1 MDKECRD
8 LTDERLSP
16 LNNYTNL
23 IKGLKNNGMIRIEY
37 KHERLAPG
45 VSSLVEKY
53 VAEVVNARDDFFVE
67 AVIRE
72 AKAAGGTCLDLID
85 KDFIVSAIKR
95 EQERRKNDNKFLENM
110 KNVLEI
116 EKRNAVKEFAEKLKT
131 KAFDKDMFNDWA
143 GATYVVLVREIDKL
157 LKEYEQ

>member
-1 MDKECRD
+1 MDKEWRD
-8 LTDERLSP
+8 FNEERLSP

-37 KHERLAPG
+37 NHEKSASDL
-45 VSSLVEKY
+45 SFLVQKY
-53 VAEVVNARDDFFVE
+53 VAEIVNAREDCFVE
-67 AVIRE
+67 AVIRG
-72 AKAAGGTCLDLID
+72 AKAAGVTCLDLID

-110 KNVLEI
+110 KNDVEI
-116 EKRNAVKEFAEKLKT
+116 EKKNAVKEFAEKLKM
-131 KAFDKDMFNDWA
+131 KAFNKDMFNDWA

-157 LKEYEQ
+157 LKEYEK